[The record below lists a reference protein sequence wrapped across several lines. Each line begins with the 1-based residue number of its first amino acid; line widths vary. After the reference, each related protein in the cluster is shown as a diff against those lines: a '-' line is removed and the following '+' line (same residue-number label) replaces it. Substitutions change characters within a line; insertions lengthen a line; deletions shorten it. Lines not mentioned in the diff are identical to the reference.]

1 MARIDPLRIEDVPEL
16 EPLIRANAERMG
28 FVPNSLLTM
37 ARRPEILRGFAQLAI
52 AVMGPG
58 KVPPMLKSMVA
69 YVASTAAGCRYCQA
83 HSGGRPGA
91 SADLEKLVAAWDFET
106 DERFSEA
113 ERAALRLARDGAVV
127 PNATTED
134 HFREVRKY
142 FADDQVVEIVAV
154 ISMFGWLNRWND
166 TMATELE
173 EIPLAFGSKY
183 LAERGWSAG
192 RHARGAS
199 SEASV

>member
-1 MARIDPLRIEDVPEL
+1 MARVEPLKIEDVPEL
-16 EPLIRANAERMG
+16 APLINVNAERMG

-37 ARRPEILRGFAQLAI
+37 ARRPEILRGFGQLAI

-58 KVPPMLKSMVA
+58 KVAPMLKSMVA

-106 DERFSEA
+106 DDRFSPA
-113 ERAALRLARDGAVV
+113 ERAALRVARDGAVV
-127 PNATTED
+127 PNATTDEHFKELRKHFAED
-134 HFREVRKY
+134 
-142 FADDQVVEIVAV
+142 QIVEIVAV
-154 ISMFGWLNRWND
+154 IAMFGWLNRWND

-173 EIPLAFGSKY
+173 EIPLAFAAKY
-183 LAERGWSAG
+183 LAGRGWTAG
-192 RHARGAS
+192 RHAHGAA
-199 SEASV
+199 SEVAV

>member
-1 MARIDPLRIEDVPEL
+1 MARIAPLRIEDIPDL
-16 EPLIRANAERMG
+16 EPLIRGNAERMG

-37 ARRPEILRGFAQLAI
+37 ARRPEIFRGFAQLAM

-58 KVPPMLKSMVA
+58 KVAPQIKAMVA

-91 SADLEKLVAAWDFET
+91 SGDLEKLAAAWDFET
-106 DERFSEA
+106 DPRFTAA
-113 ERAALRLARDGAVV
+113 ERAALRVARDGAVV
-127 PNATTED
+127 PNATTGD
-134 HFREVRKY
+134 HFTELKKY
-142 FADDQVVEIVAV
+142 FADDQIVEIVAV

-173 EIPLAFGSKY
+173 EIPSAFAEKY
-183 LAERGWSAG
+183 LAGRGWTAG
-192 RHARGAS
+192 RHARDAAS
-199 SEASV
+199 EVSA